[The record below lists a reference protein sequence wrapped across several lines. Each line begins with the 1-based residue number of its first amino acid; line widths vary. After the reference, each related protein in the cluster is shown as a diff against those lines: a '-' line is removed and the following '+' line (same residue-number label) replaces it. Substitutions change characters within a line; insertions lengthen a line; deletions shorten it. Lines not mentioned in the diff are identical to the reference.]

1 MKIFT
6 SKIAFD
12 ILSLQTIDPEK
23 VQRKVNNVNFYLLF
37 LKSCPTRSVT
47 FSLICQNVEFI

>member
-37 LKSCPTRSVT
+37 LKSCPTWRVT